1 MDKRKA
7 YLCGSNQKWERSAKK
22 LKAINPAVLAQKGKG
37 GHSYMAEAAAD
48 TKALETSFLNQFS
61 ESPLRNFL
69 HTPMKGF
76 NAFKIF
82 EKNIS

>member
-1 MDKRKA
+1 
-7 YLCGSNQKWERSAKK
+7 
-22 LKAINPAVLAQKGKG
+22 
-37 GHSYMAEAAAD
+37 MAEAAAD